1 MSNISGNAFGAAA
14 AYQQTNSWWSKGGKS
29 GSHKTAEARR
39 EERLAKAEG
48 KETGKTGKTDST
60 GKSQAT
66 AETSAAAG
74 SEKVTAN
81 NNVKTSVWSNKGVGQ
96 APVPSYHEDYGV
108 VIGDVS
114 LSKEASDYYNKLK
127 AKYGGMEFVLV
138 SKDQKAAVQAN
149 VSKYGNAKKPVVLID
164 DEKLERMATDKDFR
178 EKYEG
183 IISMAQNQL
192 ASMKN
197 DLSSSGAA
205 IKNFGMSVNADG
217 STDYFAVMEKSNKE
231 QAERIEK
238 KRAEKAEARKEAKK
252 ADAKKLE
259 QKRADKK
266 EEARKLEEKRADKKA
281 EEKRAEGRDKEDRI
295 EGKPGVRRGK
305 EDRLERKHDV
315 SGREVDK
322 SNRTGKIDEADAI
335 TEAKGRSH
343 AHRSYTEFSSS
354 SLEDLVSAVRSA
366 AYTQS
371 LGSVQTAAEKTVGQ
385 SIDFKG

>member
-14 AYQQTNSWWSKGGKS
+14 AYQQTNSWWNKGGKS
-29 GSHKTAEARR
+29 GTPKTAEARR

-48 KETGKTGKTDST
+48 KETGKTDST
-60 GKSQAT
+60 GKSQSA

-74 SEKVTAN
+74 TEKVTAG
-81 NNVKTSVWSNKGVGQ
+81 NNVKTSVWSNKGVSQ
-96 APVPSYHEDYGV
+96 APVPSYNKDYGV

-217 STDYFAVMEKSNKE
+217 STDYFAVMEKSNKQ

-266 EEARKLEEKRADKKA
+266 EEARKLDKKRADKKA
-281 EEKRAEGRDKEDRI
+281 EEKRAERKD
-295 EGKPGVRRGK
+295 K
-305 EDRLERKHDV
+305 EDRLEAKHDV
-315 SGREVDK
+315 RSNKEDRLEAKYGVRSHKADK
-322 SNRTGKIDEADAI
+322 SNSTEGIDETERV
-335 TEAKGRSH
+335 TEARGRSR

>member
-14 AYQQTNSWWSKGGKS
+14 AYQQTNAWWNKGGKS
-29 GSHKTAEARR
+29 GSAKTAEARR
-39 EERLAKAEG
+39 EERAAKAEG
-48 KETGKTGKTDST
+48 KEAGKTDSSSKT
-60 GKSQAT
+60 QAA
-66 AETSAAAG
+66 AETSAAANA
-74 SEKVTAN
+74 ENVTTS
-81 NNVKTSVWSNKGVGQ
+81 NNVKTSVWSNKGANA
-96 APVPSYHEDYGV
+96 APVPSYNKDYGFV
-108 VIGDVS
+108 VGDVS

-127 AKYGGMEFVLV
+127 SKFGGMEFVLV
-138 SKDQKAAVQAN
+138 SKDHKAAVQAN
-149 VSKYGNAKKPVVLID
+149 VSKYGNANKPVVLID

-217 STDYFAVMEKSNKE
+217 SSDYFAVMEKSNKE

-238 KRAEKAEARKEAKK
+238 KREEKAQAKKEARKADAKKLAEKRAEKK
-252 ADAKKLE
+252 ADAKKLAE
-259 QKRADKK
+259 
-266 EEARKLEEKRADKKA
+266 KKA
-281 EEKRAEGRDKEDRI
+281 DKRAEDKRSERKEKEEKLEASKDIRNDKVVKGNRTEGADKET
-295 EGKPGVRRGK
+295 
-305 EDRLERKHDV
+305 DV
-315 SGREVDK
+315 SEVRVHA
-322 SNRTGKIDEADAI
+322 RT
-335 TEAKGRSH
+335 
-343 AHRSYTEFSSS
+343 HRSYTEFASS

-371 LGSVQTAAEKTVGQ
+371 LGSVQTAAEKVVGQ

>member
-14 AYQQTNSWWSKGGKS
+14 AYQQTNSWWTGGKRGDS
-29 GSHKTAEARR
+29 AKTADARR
-39 EERLAKAEG
+39 EARSGKAD
-48 KETGKTGKTDST
+48 KADQTNSAGKTDAANKASEAAKT
-60 GKSQAT
+60 GQT
-66 AETSAAAG
+66 EG
-74 SEKVTAN
+74 VTTN
-81 NNVKTSVWSNKGVGQ
+81 NNVKTSVWSNKGLSQV
-96 APVPSYHEDYGV
+96 PVPSYSKDYGT

-114 LSKEASDYYNKLK
+114 LSKEAGDYYNKLK
-127 AKYGGMEFVLV
+127 AKFGNMEFVLV

-183 IISMAQNQL
+183 IIAMAQNQL

-266 EEARKLEEKRADKKA
+266 EEARKLEQKRADKKA
-281 EEKRAEGRDKEDRI
+281 EEKRAEGRDKEDRL

-322 SNRTGKIDEADAI
+322 SNRTGKIDETDAV